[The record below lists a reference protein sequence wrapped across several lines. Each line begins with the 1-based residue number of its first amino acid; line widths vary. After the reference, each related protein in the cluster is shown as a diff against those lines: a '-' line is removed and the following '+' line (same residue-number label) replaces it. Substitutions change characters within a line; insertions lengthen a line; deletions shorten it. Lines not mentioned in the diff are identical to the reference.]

1 MEYKR
6 LIELDNQYPNLRNY
20 KKGTADNTGV
30 LYGLY
35 PEKNKIEF
43 TFPTID
49 NLKWVS
55 GTDFKFILVIRN
67 TITDTNPKL
76 YTSEAYYND
85 LVASINETNPY
96 FSAASFNPAYVVN
109 ITISELLTTYTDLQ
123 KLEKKDAVLMNRNI
137 FINADDTMDYDSLIT
152 YIDWVVSKVDPL
164 DTDNGG
170 VIQETVLSN
179 WNYYSIDPV
188 TQIVTNKILD
198 VPTSQTADSA
208 AYAQAQLNAA
218 NVGQNVSL
226 KNSKQSELNDLLT
239 QITNLE
245 SEIKTKEHYIYNKK
259 FFGVAFT
266 GSVTVNNF
274 TFNASLGWKEGVTKS
289 LTDQLTTKLNDLK
302 AKQVTLQ
309 SEINSL
315 STTTPITQTSV
326 STPSADGGGNNT
338 SNIGNTI
345 GQAQSAISNIN
356 NTIGQAAAGIAAA
369 QGIANAVTSL
379 VGKIPKS
386 LPKNL
391 PQLPKLPN
399 SIGDLV
405 PKVSLPSVPKLPKM
419 PEVPKI
425 PSLKL
430 PPVPK
435 FKPKVPKVPK
445 KFKKGLAGLKDAA
458 NAAQGA
464 VAGAQGALAGAVAS
478 AKGAVASAQNS
489 ATSAVASAKSAAT
502 SAVSQ
507 AQSSV
512 NSAVTSA
519 QSKVADIQTDIISQK
534 NAQIQ
539 SGKRTAKTQK
549 DGTIRYI
556 YNDPSSPTGYVYGD
570 GTIVNKDD

>member
-20 KKGTADNTGV
+20 KKGTTDNTGV

-35 PEKNKIEF
+35 PETNKIAF

-49 NLKWVS
+49 NLNWVP
-55 GTDFKFILVIRN
+55 GTDFRFILVIRN

-85 LVASINETNPY
+85 LVASINEINPY

-123 KLEKKDAVLMNRNI
+123 KLENKDAVLMNRNI

-218 NVGQNVSL
+218 NAGQNVSL
-226 KNSKQSELNDLLT
+226 QNSKQSELNDLLN
-239 QITNLE
+239 QINSLE
-245 SEIKTKEHYIYNKK
+245 TEIKSKANYIYTNKFLK
-259 FFGVAFT
+259 FLFS
-266 GSVTVNNF
+266 GSVKVNNF
-274 TFNASLGWKEGVTKS
+274 TFTAPNGSKESVTKN

-302 AKQVTLQ
+302 SKQVTLQ
-309 SEINSL
+309 SDISSL
-315 STTTPITQTSV
+315 SASSQTN
-326 STPSADGGGNNT
+326 TAINGGINT
-338 SNIGNTI
+338 SNI
-345 GQAQSAISNIN
+345 S

-379 VGKIPKS
+379 VGKIPKT
-386 LPKNL
+386 LPTSL

-405 PKVSLPSVPKLPKM
+405 PKVSLPAVPKLPKK
-419 PEVPKI
+419 PEIPKI

-430 PPVPK
+430 PPVPT
-435 FKPKVPKVPK
+435 FKPKLPKVPK
-445 KFKKGLAGLKDAA
+445 KFKKGLAGLKDATA
-458 NAAQGA
+458 AAQGA
-464 VAGAQGALAGAVAS
+464 VAGAQGAVAGAMASAQGAVA
-478 AKGAVASAQNS
+478 AAQNA
-489 ATSAVASAKSAAT
+489 ATSAVNSAKTAAT
-502 SAVSQ
+502 SVVSQ

-512 NSAVTSA
+512 NSAVASA
-519 QSKVADIQTDIISQK
+519 QNQVADIQK
-534 NAQIQ
+534 NI
-539 SGKRTAKTQK
+539 
-549 DGTIRYI
+549 
-556 YNDPSSPTGYVYGD
+556 PTPPKID
-570 GTIVNKDD
+570 KLI

>member
-218 NVGQNVSL
+218 NGGQNVSL

-245 SEIKTKEHYIYNKK
+245 NEIKTKEHYIYNKK
-259 FFGVAFT
+259 FLGIAFT

-274 TFNASLGWKEGVTKS
+274 TFNASFGWKEGVTKN

-315 STTTPITQTSV
+315 STTTPMAQTSV
-326 STPSADGGGNNT
+326 NITTAGGNNI

-345 GQAQSAISNIN
+345 GQV
-356 NTIGQAAAGIAAA
+356 TAGIAAA

-405 PKVSLPSVPKLPKM
+405 PKVSLPPVPKLPKM

-458 NAAQGA
+458 GAAQGA
-464 VAGAQGALAGAVAS
+464 VAGAQGALV
-478 AKGAVASAQNS
+478 SAQNS
-489 ATSAVASAKSAAT
+489 ATSAVASAK

-519 QSKVADIQTDIISQK
+519 QSKVADIQK
-534 NAQIQ
+534 NI
-539 SGKRTAKTQK
+539 
-549 DGTIRYI
+549 
-556 YNDPSSPTGYVYGD
+556 PTPPKIG
-570 GTIVNKDD
+570 